1 MSKEAAQNPSA
12 DIAVWFDGKAINE
25 VIFCEEFLRD
35 YPMITVNGTFFT
47 VNGIVN
53 DENRLKKEIYD
64 RIKPYVTSNIAKRVT
79 NLLDVMRMECC
90 AADLLLYQD
99 RIHVANGTYHLDG
112 TFSTEKDYCRNRLP
126 VAYHPEAPQPVTW
139 LHFLSQLLEPEDILT
154 LQEFIGYCFIPSTK
168 GQKMLMLTGKGGE
181 GKSRIGVVLRALLGT
196 NMKTGSVAKVETSNF
211 ARADLEHKLLMLD
224 DDMKLEAL
232 PQTNNI
238 KAIITAELPMDL
250 ERKRQQSYQGD
261 LYVRFIGLGNGVLQ
275 ALHDRSVGFFRRQ
288 IILTTKEKD
297 PNRKDDPYIAEK
309 MTAEA
314 EGIFLWALEGLH
326 RLIANDFRFTL
337 SQSALD
343 NLNDA
348 VSDGNNIIDFLAS
361 EGYIRFR
368 ADYEASSKNLYAVYK
383 QWCDDNALNSLSQKS
398 FGSFLKQNESR
409 YNLEYTNKVNI
420 GGGRFARGFVG
431 IELLQ
436 RPFL

>member
-1 MSKEAAQNPSA
+1 MSKEAAQTTSA
-12 DIAVWFDGKAINE
+12 DTVVWFDGKAINE

-47 VNGIVN
+47 VNDIVN

-126 VAYHPEAPQPVTW
+126 VAYAPDAPQPVTW

-211 ARADLEHKLLMLD
+211 ARADLEHELLMLD

-232 PQTNNI
+232 PHTNNI

-261 LYVRFIGLGNGVLQ
+261 LYVRFIGFGNGVLQ

-309 MTAEA
+309 MAAEA

-398 FGSFLKQNESR
+398 FCSFLKQNESR